1 MSINSLACVES
12 IVNKNQKGDGLPP
25 IVLSMTNIF
34 PWNPAAYWSGDA
46 GTIVYNASGKV
57 IAFRQTVNNQI
68 APYTFKNGLY
78 YTKVSETT
86 TTVNNQNFALYTT
99 FMGEI
104 NNVPDTPYQS
114 PLVYNA
120 SGVYTGSNSTV
131 TSGVTVM
138 GEWIQLQIPY
148 FLYITSYQ
156 IHTNAPGAGASPWNQ
171 YFTKSY
177 YLCASN
183 DGVTWTTIDNKTNVS
198 TNTSG
203 LNYYTVPTVIKIGY
217 KYVRLIGTQ
226 VGATKMGVMIGLGG
240 TYRG

>member
-1 MSINSLACVES
+1 MSINSLACVQS

-34 PWNPAAYWSGDA
+34 PWNPGFYWSGDA

-57 IAFRQTVNNQI
+57 IAFRQTVNQQI
-68 APYTFKNGLY
+68 APYTFKNGY
-78 YTKVSETT
+78 YYAKVSETT
-86 TTVNNQNFALYTT
+86 TTVNNQTYDLYTSY
-99 FMGEI
+99 MGEI
-104 NNVPDTPYQS
+104 NNVPDTPYLS

-156 IHTNAPGAGASPWNQ
+156 IHTNAPGAGPTWNQ
-171 YFTKSY
+171 YFTKSF

-183 DGVTWTTIDNKTNVS
+183 DGVTWTTIDNKTNVT
-198 TNTSG
+198 TNTNG
-203 LNYYTVPTVIKIGY
+203 MNYYTVPTAIKIGY
-217 KYVRLIGTQ
+217 KYFRLIGTQ

>member
-1 MSINSLACVES
+1 MSINSLACVQS

-46 GTIVYNASGKV
+46 GTIVYNASGKI

-86 TTVNNQNFALYTT
+86 TTVNNQSFALYTT

-104 NNVPDTPYQS
+104 NNVPDTPYLS

-131 TSGVTVM
+131 TSGVTVY
-138 GEWIQLQIPY
+138 GEWLQLQIPY

-156 IHTNAPGAGASPWNQ
+156 IHTNAPSAGSTWNQ
-171 YFTKSY
+171 YFTKSF

-183 DGVTWTTIDNKTNVS
+183 DGVTWTTIDNKTNVT
-198 TNTSG
+198 TNTNG
-203 LNYYTVPTVIKIGY
+203 MNYYTVPTAIKIGY
-217 KYVRLIGTQ
+217 KYFRLIGTQ